1 MIDGRATALE
11 IRLWHMYAALDRAQK
26 GVAAAAALRHPD
38 FWYQKYGDYAQPPA
52 SCYIEAW
59 DRLYAWKKEWLDY
72 GEALRADL
80 RFTAA
85 VTTPKPKENGMVTSP
100 RSYEGPGAVLSID
113 FEELWSRRA
122 CCAGSTARH
131 ARRDPLLLAF
141 RP

>member
-11 IRLWHMYAALDRAQK
+11 IRLWRMYAAIHRAEMQVSYVSK
-26 GVAAAAALRHPD
+26 LRHPD
-38 FWYQKYGDYAQPPA
+38 YWYDRYGANAEPPA

-85 VTTPKPKENGMVTSP
+85 VTIPKPKEKQNG
-100 RSYEGPGAVLSID
+100 
-113 FEELWSRRA
+113 
-122 CCAGSTARH
+122 
-131 ARRDPLLLAF
+131 
-141 RP
+141 